1 MIAIGGEVGLLNS
14 EALTKIQSIIL
25 IAVIVVAAVGGG
37 AAYVLWSGQEETSET
52 IKIGV
57 CADIDNSMGKCVLQ
71 GAKLAAEKVNAEGGV
86 LGMNFE
92 IVAKDDDS
100 ETGEMDLIVATNA
113 MTRLVTVDEADFIIS
128 LGYGLTYREIAF
140 EHTKIL
146 FTTYESMDELT
157 QGVLDNYDR
166 YKYYFR
172 AGSGNNTAGMESI
185 IDSIVACRNH
195 TSFNKVAFIYWFL
208 VEDFVSSMT
217 DSLEK
222 QGFDVVLSA
231 PITDVLDFSSAFA
244 KVEEAGAEILFP
256 IIFGTAGIQFVKEY
270 YERQSP
276 MVMWG
281 NLQMGAT
288 NEFWEITEGKCE
300 HMTCGGYS
308 IVAGYPLTTKTLPT
322 KDAYLERWG
331 EEITSNAAVAYD
343 IVRFILADAI
353 ERAGTTETEAV
364 IKALEETDIET
375 SLVRHFVFSSSHDI
389 MSVKGPEQKDYF
401 FTATFQWQ
409 DGVLVPVYPIEMMNE
424 VGASYTFPPWPGPWD
439 NIS

>member
-1 MIAIGGEVGLLNS
+1 LSSQAI
-14 EALTKIQSIIL
+14 TKIQSIIL
-25 IAVIVVAAVGGG
+25 IAVIVVAAVGGVV
-37 AAYVLWSGQEETSET
+37 AYVLLSGEQQSSET
-52 IKIGV
+52 IKIGI
-57 CADIDNSMGKCVLQ
+57 CADIDNIIGKCVLQ
-71 GAKLAAEKVNAEGGV
+71 GAKLAAEQVNAEGGV
-86 LGMNFE
+86 LGKNFE
-92 IVAKDDDS
+92 IVAEDDDS
-100 ETGEMDLIVATNA
+100 ETGNLDLIVATNA

-128 LGYGLTYREIAF
+128 LIYGFTYREIAF

-146 FTTYESMDELT
+146 FTTYESTDELT

-172 AGSGNNTAGMESI
+172 AGSGNTTAGMEGI
-185 IDSIVACRNH
+185 VDSIVACRNH
-195 TSFNKVAFIYWFL
+195 TSFNKVAFIYWF
-208 VEDFVSSMT
+208 VMEDFVSSMT

-222 QGFDVVLSA
+222 QGFEVVLSA
-231 PITDVLDFSSAFA
+231 PITDVPDFSSAFA

-256 IIFGTAGIQFVKEY
+256 MIFGTAGIPFVKEY
-270 YERQSP
+270 YDRQSP

-300 HMTCGGYS
+300 HITCGGYS

-343 IVRFILADAI
+343 TVRFILPDAI

-375 SLVRHFVFSSSHDI
+375 SLVRRFVFTSSHDI

-401 FTATFQWQ
+401 FAATFQWQ
-409 DGVLVPVYPIEMMNE
+409 DGVLVPVYPIWLMEE
-424 VGASYTFPPWPGPWD
+424 AGVSYTFPDWPGPWD